1 MIHFVALFVTVAVLV
16 MFLGSKQQKS
26 FDRYC
31 VASTA
36 LLVLLALAAVVYLHG
51 TIFFSASALALAL
64 LLLIHRAIIGVAKQA
79 DILSAAECMPFRS
92 KDTFNH
98 ETWIIAAVTAGTVSL
113 LRL

>member
-26 FDRYC
+26 LDRYC

-36 LLVLLALAAVVYLHG
+36 LLVLLALTAVVYLHG

>member
-1 MIHFVALFVTVAVLV
+1 MIHFVALFITVSVLV

-31 VASTA
+31 IASTP
-36 LLVLLALAAVVYLHG
+36 LLTLLAASAVVYLHG

-64 LLLIHRAIIGVAKQA
+64 LLLVHRTILGFAKQA
-79 DILSAAECMPFRS
+79 DILSVSECLPFR
-92 KDTFNH
+92 TLTH
-98 ETWIIAAVTAGTVSL
+98 ETWIVAAVTAGMVSL